1 MLDIHDERRRGDR
14 IAMRRPCKIYDPR
27 TRKYV
32 AGSTC
37 NVAPGGMLLLVDR
50 TLELHPGD
58 RVYIGVAP
66 RRHALLRS
74 EELVEAEVVRVPP
87 RSAGETM
94 FAVSVESPA
103 TAALGEAA

>member
-1 MLDIHDERRRGDR
+1 MLDIHDERRRGER
-14 IAMRRPCKIYDPR
+14 IVTRRPCKIYDPR

-50 TLELHPGD
+50 SLALRPGD
-58 RVYIGVAP
+58 RVYVGVPP

-74 EELVEAEVVRVPP
+74 EELVEAGVVRVVERP
-87 RSAGETM
+87 AGETM
-94 FAVSVESPA
+94 FAVRLESA
-103 TAALGEAA
+103 GTGAVRHAA